1 MKDIRV
7 SSDSVFT
14 VGQTNTPTFTAGG
27 LDAFI
32 LKLNKT
38 NGNLVWGKAFGG
50 SDYEWPETIT
60 IDDSNFLYIGGYS
73 GSSGFS
79 EW

>member
-1 MKDIRV
+1 LKDIRV

-38 NGNLVWGKAFGG
+38 NGNLVWGRAFGG
-50 SDYEWPETIT
+50 SDYE
-60 IDDSNFLYIGGYS
+60 
-73 GSSGFS
+73 
-79 EW
+79 